1 MSESLFSL
9 PPSRHRI
16 IFLAL
21 LADTLLLSLIMGWAG
36 QPLATPAAPNGI
48 VSFELAGSAAASQ
61 AILDSWDA
69 RSQVHAA
76 FIQGLDFL
84 YLLVYAAT
92 FSLAGLYAAQV
103 LQRLGW
109 PLARLGKPLVIGFGF
124 AAFFDLIEN
133 IALLVIL
140 FDAARSPWP
149 EIAAVFAWLKFGLLF
164 LGLVYIFYGAALF
177 LADRLLP
184 PARKPAE

>member
-1 MSESLFSL
+1 MSESIFPVSS
-9 PPSRHRI
+9 SRLRI
-16 IFLAL
+16 VFLAL
-21 LADTLLLSLIMGWAG
+21 LADTLLLSVVMGWAG

-109 PLARLGKPLVIGFGF
+109 PLARLGNRYGWYYELDSHFLPLKISATIRSTVPLVMP
-124 AAFFDLIEN
+124 
-133 IALLVIL
+133 
-140 FDAARSPWP
+140 RS
-149 EIAAVFAWLKFGLLF
+149 
-164 LGLVYIFYGAALF
+164 
-177 LADRLLP
+177 
-184 PARKPAE
+184 